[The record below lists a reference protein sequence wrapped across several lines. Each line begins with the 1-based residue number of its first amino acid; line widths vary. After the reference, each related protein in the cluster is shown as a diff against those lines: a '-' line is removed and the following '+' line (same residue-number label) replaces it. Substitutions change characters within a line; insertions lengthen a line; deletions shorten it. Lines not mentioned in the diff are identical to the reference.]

1 MDTNFIVDK
10 FMNITIND
18 NMHSN
23 SNINYNYNNN
33 YYCHEK

>member
-33 YYCHEK
+33 YYCNQK